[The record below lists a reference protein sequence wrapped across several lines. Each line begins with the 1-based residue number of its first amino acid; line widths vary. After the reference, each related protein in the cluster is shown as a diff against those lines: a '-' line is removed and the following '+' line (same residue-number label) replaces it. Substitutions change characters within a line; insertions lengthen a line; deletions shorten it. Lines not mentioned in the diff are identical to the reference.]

1 MIRLDIPSRG
11 VIELHHAVFDINGTL
26 AIDGRAVP
34 GIADRLKMLS
44 AQLSLHA
51 LTAGTHGNMN
61 ELEQTLR
68 LPIERIESG
77 DEKRRYVEQ
86 LDPQYVIAFGN
97 GVNDVGM
104 LRLAAIGVAV
114 LAAEGVA
121 ISALQAA
128 DILARSP
135 LEALDLAL
143 NPIRLVATL
152 RG

>member
-1 MIRLDIPSRG
+1 MIRLDIPARG

-26 AIDGRAVP
+26 AIDGMAVP
-34 GIADRLKMLS
+34 GIADRLKKLS
-44 AQLSLHA
+44 EQLSLHA

-61 ELEQTLR
+61 ELEQALHLT
-68 LPIERIESG
+68 IKRIESG

-86 LDPQYVIAFGN
+86 LDPQHVIAFGN

-114 LAAEGVA
+114 LAEEGVA
-121 ISALQAA
+121 IGALQAA
-128 DILARSP
+128 VILAQSP
-135 LEALDLAL
+135 LDALDLAL